1 MAAAPLKVLRIVT
14 RLDLGGS
21 AVDVMELCE
30 HIDRTKFETHLL
42 CGSVSQLTADDI
54 NNLKKSLSGF
64 TIMETLKR
72 DPSPIADF
80 KALLKLYSFIKR
92 GKFDIVHTH
101 TSKAGFIG
109 RLAARMAHA
118 PVVIHTTHGHV
129 FYGFFG
135 KLKTKLFVILEK
147 VGAAVSDRIFCLTEL
162 EIKDHL
168 DLGIGR
174 RELFAALP
182 SGIDIE
188 TYAAPSV
195 PREETRRRLGIPAGA
210 PVIGTV
216 ARLDPIKGGK
226 YLLEA
231 FISIKDADSA
241 PYLLF
246 VGDGECRAELE
257 ARARDSE
264 ASGRVIFAGL
274 RRDVPD
280 LLHAMDIFVMPSL
293 NEGYGKA
300 IVEAMSAGVPVVATE
315 VGGVPTL
322 IESGT
327 NGLLVPAADAAAL
340 AAALVKLISST
351 ETARALSDAAKKKV
365 DEKYSV
371 GAMVR
376 DVEAAYTSLYAQ
388 KTGK

>member
-1 MAAAPLKVLRIVT
+1 
-14 RLDLGGS
+14 
-21 AVDVMELCE
+21 
-30 HIDRTKFETHLL
+30 
-42 CGSVSQLTADDI
+42 
-54 NNLKKSLSGF
+54 
-64 TIMETLKR
+64 METLKR

-340 AAALVKLISST
+340 AAALVKLIRSP
-351 ETARALSDAAKKKV
+351 ETACALSDAAKKKV

-376 DVEAAYTSLYAQ
+376 DVEAAYTSLHTQ